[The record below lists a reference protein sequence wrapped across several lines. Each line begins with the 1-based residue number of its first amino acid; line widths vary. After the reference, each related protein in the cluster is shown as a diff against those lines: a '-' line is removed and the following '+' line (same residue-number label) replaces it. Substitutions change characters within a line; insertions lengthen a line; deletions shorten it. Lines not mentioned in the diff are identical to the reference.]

1 MITAKGSHR
10 CFFGHIKLIG
20 NCINTYQLVCRT
32 GGDDSSIR
40 KTRSKIEEGTN
51 ASWNW
56 EEVLKQNPEAIGRS
70 SQENELQEAEQRAR
84 EEKFNA
90 KQLETLSNPTWAMLK
105 LMASLTDLETQRK
118 EMVKQDQLVEF
129 NKQRKAELAAKFAN
143 MELAPAADTPVMEQA
158 DTYTLILRR
167 VSILKKTDKEKR
179 NPIFTT

>member
-1 MITAKGSHR
+1 MYLPR
-10 CFFGHIKLIG
+10 CL
-20 NCINTYQLVCRT
+20 T

-143 MELAPAADTPVMEQA
+143 MELAPASDTPVMEQA
-158 DTYTLILRR
+158 DTYEFK
-167 VSILKKTDKEKR
+167 SILNFFRKKD
-179 NPIFTT
+179 PL